1 MIVYVQVISTLAGA
15 KATPHR
21 TRYKII
27 FKLKMADNSNT
38 RNFRKLLSEIIDT
51 EKTYVKNL
59 EVLSSRY
66 LDPLSTVTF
75 LTTLE
80 ITQLSESLREILKVQ
95 RSFLKRLERVIEEHS
110 KVFSSEREDLVRNTV
125 LAVGDVFLFSADQFK
140 IYSSF
145 CALYS
150 RVQDILNSGENEP
163 LRHFL
168 ESKNET
174 KEHCNSLESFIIQ
187 PIQRILKYP
196 LFLRQMAG
204 LTLENS
210 EEHRH
215 ICKACDVM
223 QCVANHINEMQKL
236 SAEFGESF
244 RSLSAQDL
252 GVRDLWAERPDRQH
266 SADNIPVIKAGYCVK
281 EGGKMKSWKRRYF
294 VLNEYGLFYFTS
306 EEATEP
312 LRFIPRNEMQHVKS
326 SHVNKHT
333 GGVYG
338 MFELY
343 TEDRTYYIDCEFSA
357 EVQDWVRRIRSL
369 LPRTRR
375 KTTFRNARESIFYTS
390 AGSMDHYKSGYCIK
404 QGGKWKNWLS
414 RYFVVNQDGIM
425 YFTSEQSIE
434 ALGVIPKNSVNG
446 VQEISPSQFDR
457 DNVFE
462 IHTCCR
468 TYYLQCENHDDLC
481 EWVSAIRRL
490 LPHPKI
496 QLNVGELCTYSA
508 VHWCNIRDI
517 VGKKA
522 HACEIATSVFVFRSA
537 LAIISRYK
545 QNTKEDRDGATGS
558 TGSSGPQVA
567 DLFRSII
574 PADDI
579 LVTEETDDMQ
589 DRYTWSV
596 TQSYLDDLPPRTY
609 KFCTSSKEIRSRFVT
624 AIQDINQR
632 RT

>member
-1 MIVYVQVISTLAGA
+1 
-15 KATPHR
+15 
-21 TRYKII
+21 
-27 FKLKMADNSNT
+27 MADNLNI
-38 RNFRKLLSEIIDT
+38 RKFRKLLSEIRET

-59 EVLSSRY
+59 EILSSRY
-66 LDPLSTVTF
+66 LEPLSTVTF

-80 ITQLSESLREILKVQ
+80 ITQLSDSLREILKVQ
-95 RSFLKRLERVIEEHS
+95 RSFLKRLEGVTAEHS
-110 KVFSSEREDLVRNTV
+110 KVYTSEREDLIRSTV
-125 LAVGDVFLFSADQFK
+125 LAVGEVFLFSAEQFK

-150 RVQDILNSGENEP
+150 RVQEILTSGESEP

-196 LFLRQMAG
+196 LFLHQMAA
-204 LTLENS
+204 LTVENS

-215 ICKACDVM
+215 ICKACDAM
-223 QCVANHINEMQKL
+223 QCVANHINQMQEL
-236 SAEFGESF
+236 SAEFGDSF
-244 RSLSAQDL
+244 RSLSAQEL
-252 GVRDLWAERPDRQH
+252 GVRDLWVERPDGGH

-281 EGGKMKSWKRRYF
+281 EGGKMKNWKRRYF

-306 EEATEP
+306 EEAMEP
-312 LRFIPRNEMQHVKS
+312 LRFIPRNEMKHVKS
-326 SHVNKHT
+326 SSVNKHT
-333 GGVYG
+333 GGVCG

-343 TEDRTYYIDCEFSA
+343 TEDRTYFVDCEFSA
-357 EVQDWVRRIRSL
+357 EVQDWVKRIRSI

-375 KTTFRNARESIFYTS
+375 KTTYRNARDSIFYTS
-390 AGSMDHYKSGYCIK
+390 AGSLEHYKSGYCTK
-404 QGGKWKNWLS
+404 QGGKWKSWLS
-414 RYFVVNQDGIM
+414 RYFVVNEEGIM
-425 YFTSEQSIE
+425 YFTSDQSIE
-434 ALGVIPKNSVNG
+434 VLGMIPKTSVLG
-446 VQEISPSQFDR
+446 VQEISSSQFDR
-457 DNVFE
+457 ENVFE

-468 TYYLQCENHDDLC
+468 TYYLQCENHADLC

-496 QLNVGELCTYSA
+496 QLNVGELCTYSS

-522 HACEIATSVFVFRSA
+522 HACEITTSLFVFRSA
-537 LAIISRYK
+537 LVIISRYK
-545 QNTKEDRDGATGS
+545 QNAKEDEATGS
-558 TGSSGPQVA
+558 TGSSGPQVT

-579 LVTEETDDMQ
+579 SITGTGESEGVS
-589 DRYTWSV
+589 DRYQWCV
-596 TQSYLDDLPPRTY
+596 TQSNVEDIPQRTY
-609 KFCTSSKEIRSRFVT
+609 KFCTSSEEIRSRFLT
-624 AIQDINQR
+624 AIEDIRHRKMQP
-632 RT
+632 

>member
-1 MIVYVQVISTLAGA
+1 
-15 KATPHR
+15 
-21 TRYKII
+21 
-27 FKLKMADNSNT
+27 MADNSNT

-204 LTLENS
+204 LTLEKS

-306 EEATEP
+306 EE
-312 LRFIPRNEMQHVKS
+312 
-326 SHVNKHT
+326 
-333 GGVYG
+333 
-338 MFELY
+338 
-343 TEDRTYYIDCEFSA
+343 
-357 EVQDWVRRIRSL
+357 
-369 LPRTRR
+369 RR

-390 AGSMDHYKSGYCIK
+390 AGSMEHYKSGYCTK